1 MGTTLDNAVCADGR
15 GKKVAARRDAA
26 PAPTRPSEPPALMVF
41 KPCLRCVGAF
51 GTIIAAYGTVSL
63 FGWKTNPSGEGTPW
77 IAK

>member
-1 MGTTLDNAVCADGR
+1 MGTALDKAVCADDR

-51 GTIIAAYGTVSL
+51 GTIATYGTVSL
-63 FGWKTNPSGEGTPW
+63 FGCKTFSSERTP
-77 IAK
+77 